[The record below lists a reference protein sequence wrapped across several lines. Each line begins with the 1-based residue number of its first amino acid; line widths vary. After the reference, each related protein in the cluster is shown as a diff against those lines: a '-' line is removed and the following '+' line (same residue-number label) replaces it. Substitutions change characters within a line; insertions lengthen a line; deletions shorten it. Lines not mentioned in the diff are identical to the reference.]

1 LNEKNRNR
9 IRRSLMFYLDCIDT
23 STSLE
28 IGKVIDITYDGLL
41 ILSEHAMKTEVAK
54 DYRIILPSIEPFK
67 ELKIKTRAICRWS
80 RREDTRDLYYNGLE
94 ILEKSADFNK
104 TVDLLVEKIGFSNG
118 QKKISISVGESK
130 YK

>member
-1 LNEKNRNR
+1 
-9 IRRSLMFYLDCIDT
+9 MFYLDCIDT
-23 STSLE
+23 STNLE

-41 ILSEHAMKTEVAK
+41 ILSEHAMETGVAK
-54 DYRIILPSIEPFK
+54 DYGIILPSIEPFK

-80 RREDTRDLYYNGLE
+80 SREDTRDLYYNGLE